1 MTIRLP
7 KVLASGDDAAAVD
20 VLQEYFRHPW
30 VKTGRLRSGALWD
43 EWDPSGTRGRDVD
56 IFTAD
61 DLVAVTLLSVAVS
74 ADGADILLR
83 ERRDEFAELLRA
95 VGPDRDLVDEA
106 DELSPEWPAWRL
118 ETALWT
124 IPSIGRTVASKL
136 IARKRPRLYPIY
148 DRVVG
153 EVLGTKQAHLEPIRQ
168 ALRADDNALHRRLV
182 ALRDQADLPDTIPA
196 IRILDV
202 LAWMQLK
209 APTAN

>member
-7 KVLASGDDAAAVD
+7 KVLATGDDDAAVE
-20 VLQEYFRHPW
+20 VLQEYFRRPW

-43 EWDPSGTRGRDVD
+43 EWDSAGTRERDVD
-56 IFTAD
+56 VFTAD
-61 DLVAVTLLSVAVS
+61 DLVAVTLLSVSVS
-74 ADGADILLR
+74 PDGADILLR
-83 ERRDEFAELLRA
+83 ERREEFAELLRA

-106 DELSPEWPAWRL
+106 DELTPDWPAWQL

-153 EVLGTKQAHLEPIRQ
+153 EVLDTKKAHLNPIRE
-168 ALRADDNALHRRLV
+168 
-182 ALRDQADLPDTIPA
+182 ALRDNDGELHNRLMALRERAGLPDTIPTV
-196 IRILDV
+196 RILDV

-209 APTAN
+209 APR

>member
-7 KVLASGDDAAAVD
+7 KVLASGDDGAAVE
-20 VLQEYFRHPW
+20 VLQQYFRAPW

-43 EWDPSGTRGRDVD
+43 EWDSSGTRERDVD
-56 IFTAD
+56 VFTAD

-74 ADGADILLR
+74 PDGADIILR
-83 ERRDEFAELLRA
+83 ERRDEFAELLRE

-106 DELSPEWPAWRL
+106 DEMTPESPAWRL

-124 IPSIGRTVASKL
+124 VPSVGRTVASKL

-153 EVLGTKQAHLEPIRQ
+153 EVLDTKKAHLNPVRQ
-168 ALRADDNALHRRLV
+168 ALRDNDRELHNRLV
-182 ALRDQADLPDTIPA
+182 ALRERAELPAAVPA

-209 APTAN
+209 APG

>member
-7 KVLASGDDAAAVD
+7 KVLASGDDDAAVD
-20 VLQEYFRHPW
+20 VLLEYFRRPW

-43 EWDPSGTRGRDVD
+43 EWDPSGTRQSNADV
-56 IFTAD
+56 FTAD

-95 VGPDRDLVDEA
+95 VGPDHDLVDEA
-106 DELSPEWPAWRL
+106 DELTPDWPAWRL

-153 EVLGTKQAHLEPIRQ
+153 EVLDTKKAHLNPIRE
-168 ALRADDNALHRRLV
+168 ALLASDRELHLRLA
-182 ALRDQADLPDTIPA
+182 ALRDRAGLPDAIPA

-209 APTAN
+209 APR